1 MFDFVTTILLCNTG
15 RDLSCLHKNVNPFPS
30 AKVIFVCEK
39 RGECVQ
45 KPIKESE

>member
-1 MFDFVTTILLCNTG
+1 MYDIITTVLLCNTG
-15 RDLSCLHKNVNPFPS
+15 RDLSCLNKNLNMYPQ

-45 KPIKESE
+45 KNVKK

>member
-1 MFDFVTTILLCNTG
+1 MYDIITTVLLCNTG
-15 RDLSCLHKNVNPFPS
+15 RDLRCLNKNLNMYPP

-45 KPIKESE
+45 KNVKK

>member
-1 MFDFVTTILLCNTG
+1 MFDFLTTVLICNTG
-15 RDLSCLHKNVNPFPS
+15 RDLTCLKKNLEPFPS

-45 KPIKESE
+45 KHIKEVE